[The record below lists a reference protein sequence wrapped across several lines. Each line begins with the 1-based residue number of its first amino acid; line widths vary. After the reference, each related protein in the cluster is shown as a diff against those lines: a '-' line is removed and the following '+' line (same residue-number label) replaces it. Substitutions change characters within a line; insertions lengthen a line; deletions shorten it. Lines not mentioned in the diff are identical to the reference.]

1 MPGVTDAQIEA
12 ARSVDLLS
20 YLQAHEPGNIRKSGV
35 GEYCL
40 VEHDSLKISHG
51 KWFWFSRGFGSNN
64 ALDFLM
70 QVRGQSFPDAV
81 NTLADDRTP
90 YTARAASASPV
101 RAATAP
107 AEKEKKLFAL
117 PLPNRN
123 YHRAIAY
130 LMGRGIDRAVI
141 DECIQAR
148 NFYES
153 AKRHDC
159 LFVGRDTEGKARFAC
174 KRGISGDY
182 KKDVSGSDKRYSFS
196 MPARGESHAV
206 NVFESPVDALSFATM
221 ERSPMCG
228 CFDWRKEHYLSLGG
242 VSSRALIQFLT
253 DRPEINDV
261 RLRLD
266 NDAAGIAAMARI
278 AEELKSNPKYSGL
291 RLMSEPSPIGKD
303 WNDLIRHIHAQNK
316 AEKAQSRPS
325 KEAAATL

>member
-20 YLQAHEPGNIRKSGV
+20 YLQAHEPGSIRKSRT
-35 GEYCL
+35 GEYYL
-40 VEHDSLKISHG
+40 AEHDSLKISHG

-64 ALDFLM
+64 ALDFLV

-81 NTLADDRTP
+81 NTLADG
-90 YTARAASASPV
+90 RAAPPSPSILKP
-101 RAATAP
+101 RP
-107 AEKEKKLFAL
+107 LPEKQVDKLFAL

-141 DECIQAR
+141 DECIQAKTL
-148 NFYES
+148 YES

-159 LFVGRDTEGKARFAC
+159 VFVGRDKKGKARFAC

-196 MPARGESHAV
+196 VPARGDSPVV

-221 ERSPMCG
+221 ERSPMDG

-242 VSSRALIQFLT
+242 VSSRAIIQFLT

-266 NDAAGIAAMARI
+266 NDEAGIAAMARI
-278 AEELKSNPKYSGL
+278 TAELKENPAFAGI

-303 WNDLIRHIHAQNK
+303 WNDLIQHIKAQSK
-316 AEKAQSRPS
+316 AEKTQGRPG

>member
-12 ARSVDLLS
+12 ARSVDLLT
-20 YLQAHEPGNIRKSGV
+20 YLQAHEPGSIRKSGA

-40 VEHDSLKISHG
+40 AEHDSLKISHG

-64 ALDFLM
+64 ALDFLV

-81 NTLADDRTP
+81 NILADGR
-90 YTARAASASPV
+90 ASPV
-101 RAATAP
+101 SPSRPRTLP
-107 AEKEKKLFAL
+107 EKRDDKLFAL

-141 DECIQAR
+141 DECIQAKT
-148 NFYES
+148 FYES

-159 LFVGRDTEGKARFAC
+159 VFVGRDKEGKARFAC

-182 KKDVSGSDKRYSFS
+182 KKDVSGSDKCYSFS
-196 MPARGESHAV
+196 MPARVESSAV

-221 ERSPMCG
+221 ERSPMDG

-242 VSSRALIQFLT
+242 VSSRALMQFLT

-278 AEELKSNPKYSGL
+278 TEELKSNPKYSGL

-303 WNDLIRHIHAQNK
+303 WNDLIQHIKAQSK
-316 AEKAQSRPS
+316 AEKTQSRPG